1 MRRTSAL
8 LSLAAAALGCG
19 ADSALS
25 IRDPNENPPLG
36 PSGPTGNSN
45 VNFGGAQD
53 FGYFRALVEAGVVPR
68 SEDVDAAGFFA
79 EHHTPLPEP
88 SCGQRVCLQAMVG
101 SMGNL
106 ITGAE
111 CTLLQLG
118 LNSPVV
124 VDPEQRPPLS
134 LAVVIDVSGSMN
146 QDGKIAFVRSGLARL
161 IPELKDGDRIAL
173 ITYDSRARVI
183 FPMANVEGNREVLLA
198 LVAGL
203 LADGPTNLWG
213 GLDLGY
219 QEIEASFD
227 PARQNRVILLSD
239 GEPTA
244 GEVNTARILELS
256 AAYNTD
262 GIGLTTIGLGA
273 DFNLALMRGL
283 AEQGDGNFYFLESG
297 AAVEEV
303 FTEEVAYFTV
313 PLAFELELTVDAGA
327 DFRFVSAFGASTFQ
341 ADEQGGT
348 LKMPSVFLA
357 GRKAH
362 DDVTPD
368 GGRRGGG
375 SALLLELASSGGST
389 QTPGYSEVAILHLS
403 YQDGLTRALHQEVLT
418 VSFPFE
424 TWALDEGGFFDND
437 LVTKSF
443 VMLNVLIGLQTA
455 CDEFHQGDRD
465 RAVITLRRLAAAV
478 EDYNLEVGDVDIRY
492 DLELIRALDAVMIEQ
507 GATDPENPPIP
518 ANPWPRD

>member
-1 MRRTSAL
+1 MRRTTAL
-8 LSLAAAALGCG
+8 LFLVGTGLGCG

-25 IRDPNENPPLG
+25 IRDPNQNPPPG

-53 FGYFRALVEAGVVPR
+53 FGYFRAVVEAGAVPQAD
-68 SEDVDAAGFFA
+68 DVDAAGFFA
-79 EHHTPLPEP
+79 EHHSPLPEP

-124 VDPEQRPPLS
+124 VDPEQRPPLT
-134 LAVVIDVSGSMN
+134 LAVVIDISGSMN

-161 IPELKDGDRIAL
+161 IPELKDGDQVAL
-173 ITYDSRARVI
+173 ITYDSKARVI
-183 FPMANVEGNREVLLA
+183 FPMASVEGNREELLS
-198 LVAGL
+198 LVRGL
-203 LADGPTNLWG
+203 TADGPTNLWG

-219 QEIEASFD
+219 QEIEAAFD

-244 GEVNTARILELS
+244 GEVNTQRILELS

-273 DFNLALMRGL
+273 DFNVALMRGL
-283 AEQGDGNFYFLESG
+283 AEQGDGNFYFLENG

-313 PLAFELELTVDAGA
+313 PLAFELELTVYAGA
-327 DFRFVSAFGASTFQ
+327 DFRFVSAFGASTVQ
-341 ADEQGGT
+341 ADEHRGT
-348 LKMPSVFLA
+348 
-357 GRKAH
+357 
-362 DDVTPD
+362 
-368 GGRRGGG
+368 
-375 SALLLELASSGGST
+375 
-389 QTPGYSEVAILHLS
+389 
-403 YQDGLTRALHQEVLT
+403 
-418 VSFPFE
+418 
-424 TWALDEGGFFDND
+424 
-437 LVTKSF
+437 
-443 VMLNVLIGLQTA
+443 
-455 CDEFHQGDRD
+455 
-465 RAVITLRRLAAAV
+465 
-478 EDYNLEVGDVDIRY
+478 
-492 DLELIRALDAVMIEQ
+492 
-507 GATDPENPPIP
+507 
-518 ANPWPRD
+518 